1 MATAQQEI
9 KALKQDMAQ
18 IKDILV
24 DHVDGKSSNGSSK
37 SKFFDVEDVKAKA
50 RYAGEQAREYLSAK
64 QEQVI
69 AARDVT
75 EKTIKERPFMSTAI
89 AFTGGAL
96 VAALLSRK

>member
-9 KALKQDMAQ
+9 NALKKDMAQ

-24 DHVDGKSSNGSSK
+24 DHVEGNSSNGSSK
-37 SKFFDVEDVKAKA
+37 SKLLNVENVKEKA
-50 RYAGEQAREYLSAK
+50 RVAGAQAREYLSAK
-64 QEQVI
+64 QDQVI
-69 AARDVT
+69 AARNVT
-75 EKTIKERPFMSTAI
+75 EKTIKERPFTTAAV